1 MHPDKFLGRQN
12 ESVKPVLSAVERAE
26 RLSALGGVIAEKRKE
41 AIDARKA
48 SGIESVWLACEEAY
62 LGIDDM
68 NRHEFAEAK
77 WAKPTSMS
85 GSITANT
92 RQISDDPRSTA
103 FVRMTSRYVD
113 SASAK
118 LCEILLPIDDKAFK
132 FGPTPDP
139 ELVKQLDDK
148 TPLADPATGQ
158 PAMQAAPT
166 EPGAPPA
173 AGAPVPVTPAS
184 QAQQIMDTASDAAT
198 KAETRIYDW
207 MVESKYPAEARKVAH
222 DAARIGCG
230 VLKGPFPDVR
240 TARAVTHSPE
250 GVKLEIKKSV
260 APAVRWVDA
269 WNLFPDDACGEDVQH
284 GDYILERDF
293 MSTKML
299 KRLKGQ
305 DGYLDDMID
314 KVIEEGP
321 GKMFAEGA
329 NPSDKK
335 SRKRYEI
342 WYYYGMV
349 KRDDME
355 LAQAIGIEDL
365 PDDQEEVP
373 AILSIVNDT
382 VIKAIINP
390 LDSGNFPYRVFSWS
404 RRPGHWAGVGPGE
417 LLNMPQR
424 VTNAST
430 RGLLNNAGLSSGVQ
444 IVINRSG
451 ITPANGSWAI
461 TPNKIWYATGE
472 GSGDVTKDFAAVII
486 PNVGEKLMAIIEYGM
501 KLAEEVTGI
510 PLVTQG
516 QTGPTTP
523 QTFGQ
528 AELQNNNSLTWLRS
542 VAERYDDQ
550 ITEPL
555 VDDHYEWLLLDPSVP
570 DDEKGDFQI
579 DAHGSSAMVERAI
592 QEQVLMG
599 LLQASAN
606 PAFEVDPPKLFAE
619 YLKSKR
625 LDPRK
630 IMLSPEQVAQRN
642 SQPPAPPLPIAVEQ
656 LKGQNALQLVQAK
669 AQADAAL
676 TAQEMQHEQQAL
688 QSGGTTPH
696 MASAM
701 AQIEREKIRSQTAQ
715 VVEASRAHAE
725 ESRADKEML
734 IAQQNGQFK
743 IEELQLKERLALL
756 QYAQDNKTTLDE
768 ARVQL
773 ADRAMQEKTRRSLGA
788 AEIELAASE
797 NEKDRGVDLHKHTT
811 SLIRDEIS
819 TPNTP

>member
-1 MHPDKFLGRQN
+1 M
-12 ESVKPVLSAVERAE
+12 SAVERAE
-26 RLSALGGVIAEKRKE
+26 RLSILGGVIAEKRKE

-48 SGIESVWLACEEAY
+48 SGIEDVWLACEEAY
-62 LGIDDM
+62 LGIDDA
-68 NRHEFAEAK
+68 NRHEFAAAK

-85 GSITANT
+85 GSLTSST
-92 RQISDDPRSTA
+92 RASSDDARSTA
-103 FVRMTSRYVD
+103 FVRLTSRYVD

-139 ELVKQLDDK
+139 ELIKQLDDK

-158 PAMQAAPT
+158 PDTQAAPT
-166 EPGAPPA
+166 EPGAPPSA
-173 AGAPVPVTPAS
+173 TAVPVTPAS
-184 QAQQIMDTASDAAT
+184 QAQKVMDAAQDAAD

-207 MVESKYPAEARKVAH
+207 MVESKYPAEARKIAH

-230 VLKGPFPDVR
+230 VLKGPFPDAR
-240 TARAVTHSPE
+240 KSRAVTHAGN
-250 GVKLEIKKSV
+250 GVETTVKQTV
-260 APAVRWVDA
+260 APAVRWVDP
-269 WNLFPDDACGEDVQH
+269 WNIFPDDACGEDVQH
-284 GDYILERDF
+284 GDFILERDF
-293 MSTKML
+293 MSSKML

-321 GKMFAEGA
+321 GKMFADGA
-329 NPSDKK
+329 SPTDKK

-355 LAQAIGIEDL
+355 LAQAVGVEDL
-365 PDDQEEVP
+365 PDDQDEVP

-404 RRPGHWAGVGPGE
+404 RRPGHWAGVGVGE
-417 LLNMPQR
+417 QMSMPQR
-424 VTNAST
+424 LTTAAT
-430 RGLLNNAGLSSGVQ
+430 RGLLNNAGISSGVQ

-451 ITPANGSWAI
+451 IVPANGSWTI
-461 TPNKIWYATGE
+461 TPNKIWYVTGE
-472 GSGDVTKDFAAVII
+472 GSGTGDVSKDFAAIVI
-486 PNVGEKLMAIIEYGM
+486 PNVGKELMSVIEYGM
-501 KLAEEVTGI
+501 KLAEEATSI

-516 QTGPTTP
+516 RTGPTTP

-528 AELQNNNSLTWLRS
+528 AELQDNNSLTWLRS

-550 ITEPL
+550 LTEPL
-555 VDDHYEWLLLDPSVP
+555 VDDYYEWLLLDPSVP
-570 DDEKGDFQI
+570 DDEKGDFKI

-642 SQPPAPPLPIAVEQ
+642 AQPPAPPLPIAVEQ
-656 LKGQNALQLVQAK
+656 LKGQNKLQEIAAETKAQLVV
-669 AQADAAL
+669 AQQGLA
-676 TAQEMQHEQQAL
+676 HEQQML
-688 QSGGTTPH
+688 QSGGASPH
-696 MASAM
+696 MAA
-701 AQIEREKIRSQTAQ
+701 ATAKIEQERIRAASSER
-715 VVEASRAHAE
+715 VEASRSHAE
-725 ESRADKEML
+725 DSRADKEML

-756 QYAQDNKTTLDE
+756 QYAQDNKVSLQD
-768 ARVQL
+768 AQVQL
-773 ADRAMQEKTRRSLGA
+773 SDRAMQEKTKRSLAA
-788 AEIELAASE
+788 AEIQLAASE
-797 NEKDRGVDLHKHTT
+797 GHQDRAADMHKHTT